1 MPVLKIMSV
10 CLKIFEMKRSSIF
23 FWCLAIGLLAGGV
36 SCKKE
41 DERVATVT
49 DPVVTD
55 RIPTDLI
62 NLKYT
67 VEAASGWTQ
76 LLTRTSGW
84 FGGDGIFSIPLSG
97 IDSIGAGNADKT
109 LLLFS
114 DTQIGEIRNGILSP
128 GWSMINNSVAI
139 INGNESL
146 PEKINFF
153 WNEGADYKPASVFV
167 PDSRLSSKG
176 DYFWLGDG
184 FVNQELQNETFILSY
199 KIKKVNTTFGFAIG
213 GSSLITI
220 PAGSNP
226 PFKNAQQT
234 DAPLF
239 VEGNKVDNGYAFG
252 AGIFVNTAKAG
263 APHPDGY
270 VYVYGVKNLPGILN
284 KGLMVGRVK
293 PSDFKDFSKWHF
305 WDGSGWLIDIS
316 NIKNASLIA
325 DRVSDELS
333 VTPMPDGRY
342 ALVFQA
348 DVWGPVAIRLSAT
361 PYGPFGPVINVWDCK
376 EALTG
381 KDYYAYNAK
390 AHPALSKP
398 GELLISFNV
407 NSFNFFSDIL
417 FDPNLY
423 RPRFIR
429 IKFL

>member
-1 MPVLKIMSV
+1 MN
-10 CLKIFEMKRSSIF
+10 RSSIF
-23 FWCLAIGLLAGGV
+23 FRCLAIGLLAAGV

-41 DERVATVT
+41 IEPVLPVT

-55 RIPTDLI
+55 TIPIDLTHL
-62 NLKYT
+62 NYS
-67 VEAASGWTQ
+67 VEAATEWTQ
-76 LLTRTSGW
+76 LLKRTSGW
-84 FGGDGIFSIPLSG
+84 LGGDGIFSIPLSG
-97 IDSIGAGNADKT
+97 VDSIGAGKTDKT

-114 DTQIGEIRNGILSP
+114 DTQIGEIENAALSP
-128 GWSMINNSVAI
+128 GWSMINNSVAVI
-139 INGNESL
+139 DGNEPL
-146 PEKINFF
+146 PEKTNFF
-153 WNEGADYKPASVFV
+153 WNEDADNKPASVFV
-167 PDSRLSSKG
+167 PSSSLSVPG

-184 FVNQELQNETFILSY
+184 FVNQELQNETLILGY
-199 KIKKVNTTFGFAIG
+199 KIRKVNAGFGFAVG

-239 VEGNKVDNGYAFG
+239 VEGDKIDNGYAFG

-270 VYVYGVKNLPGILN
+270 VYVYGVKNLPGLLN
-284 KGLMVGRVK
+284 KGLMAGRVK
-293 PSDFKDFSKWHF
+293 AADFKEFSKWSF
-305 WDGSGWLIDIS
+305 WDGNGWSLGINDL
-316 NIKNASLIA
+316 KNAAVIT

-333 VTPMPDGRY
+333 VTLLPDGRY

-348 DVWGPVAIRLSAT
+348 DTWGSVAMRLSAT
-361 PYGPFGPVINVWDCK
+361 PYGPFGPVINIWDCK

-381 KDYYAYNAK
+381 KDYFAYNAK
-390 AHPALSKP
+390 AHPNLSKP

-407 NSFNFFSDIL
+407 NSFNFFNDIIS
-417 FDPNLY
+417 DPNLY

-429 IKFL
+429 LKFL